1 MLVEQRFMNQT
12 EHKRSIYQHF
22 ASVAKALGHEY
33 RWELLELIAQ
43 GERSVDSLSQVTGLA
58 MATVSQHLQQMRRA
72 GLVRSRK
79 DGRFMYYS
87 LADERVISL
96 MTGLRGVAERNIA
109 EARQLVESF
118 HGDGSE
124 LDAIDAEELQELIR
138 SGSVTLLDVRPEQ
151 EFTSGHLP
159 GALNIPVEELQ
170 ERLRELP
177 QGQTIVAYCRG
188 PFCALSEDA
197 VKLLREQGL
206 EAIRFNSGYPEWKA
220 SGLPVQ

>member
-1 MLVEQRFMNQT
+1 MNRTEQ
-12 EHKRSIYQHF
+12 KRSIYQHF
-22 ASVAKALGHEY
+22 AAVAKALGHEY

-43 GERSVDSLSQVTGLA
+43 GERSVESLSQVTDLA
-58 MATVSQHLQQMRRA
+58 VATVSQHLQQMRRA

-79 DGRFMYYS
+79 EGRFMYYG
-87 LADERVISL
+87 LADDRVISL
-96 MTGLRGVAERNIA
+96 MAGLREVAERNLA
-109 EARQLVESF
+109 EVRQLVDSF

-124 LDAIDAEELQELIR
+124 LDAMDADELMAQME
-138 SGSVTLLDVRPEQ
+138 SGGVTLLDVRPEQ
-151 EFTSGHLP
+151 EYSAGHLP

-177 QGQTIVAYCRG
+177 EGQTVVAYCRG

-197 VKLLREQGL
+197 VQLLREQGI
-206 EAIRFNSGYPEWKA
+206 EAVRFDSGYPEWKA

>member
-1 MLVEQRFMNQT
+1 MNRTEQ
-12 EHKRSIYQHF
+12 KRSIYQHF
-22 ASVAKALGHEY
+22 ATVAKALGHEY

-43 GERSVDSLSQVTGLA
+43 GDRSVESLSQLTELA
-58 MATVSQHLQQMRRA
+58 VATVSQHLQQMRRA

-79 DGRFMYYS
+79 EGRFVYYS

-96 MTGLRGVAERNIA
+96 MTGLREVAERNIA
-109 EARQLVESF
+109 EVRQLVDSF

-124 LDAIDAEELQELIR
+124 LDALDAEELHDLIR
-138 SGSVTLLDVRPEQ
+138 SGGVTLLDVRPE
-151 EFTSGHLP
+151 EEYTSGHLP
-159 GALNIPVEELQ
+159 GALNIPVHKLQ

-177 QGQTIVAYCRG
+177 KGQMIVAYCRG

-197 VKLLREQGL
+197 VKILRAQGL
-206 EAIRFNSGYPEWKA
+206 EAIRFDSGYPEWKA

>member
-1 MLVEQRFMNQT
+1 MNRTEQ
-12 EHKRSIYQHF
+12 KRSIYQHF
-22 ASVAKALGHEY
+22 AAVAKALGHEY

-43 GERSVDSLSQVTGLA
+43 GERSVESLSQGTELA
-58 MATVSQHLQQMRRA
+58 VATVSQHLQQMRRA

-79 DGRFMYYS
+79 EGRFMYYG
-87 LADERVISL
+87 LADDRVISL
-96 MTGLRGVAERNIA
+96 MAGLREVAERNIA
-109 EARQLVESF
+109 EVRQLVDSF

-124 LDAIDAEELQELIR
+124 LDAVDADELMAQIE
-138 SGSVTLLDVRPEQ
+138 SGGVTLLDVRPEQ
-151 EFTSGHLP
+151 EYSAGHLP

-177 QGQTIVAYCRG
+177 EGQTIVAYCRG

-197 VKLLREQGL
+197 VQLLREQGI
-206 EAIRFNSGYPEWKA
+206 AAVRFDSGYPEWKA